1 MLAGFTSALPQEEVM
16 YLKELSRIPVNAA
29 VPLPVMPMSLGPSD
43 ALTRARQPG
52 DIGEGAYY
60 AAIRDVVTSVT
71 TPLLSCVKCREMLA
85 RQARTLTLPLAV
97 V

>member
-1 MLAGFTSALPQEEVM
+1 VSESTAGIPYAGGIYKRTPQEEVM

-52 DIGEGAYY
+52 DIGEKRITQPFA
-60 AAIRDVVTSVT
+60 
-71 TPLLSCVKCREMLA
+71 ML
-85 RQARTLTLPLAV
+85 
-97 V
+97 